1 MFLPEAICESINSG
15 LKPMH
20 IGIESIQQCVH
31 ATAIAYG
38 GLLLN

>member
-1 MFLPEAICESINSG
+1 MFLPEAICESINLG

-20 IGIESIQQCVH
+20 IGIESIQQYVH
-31 ATAIAYG
+31 ATAIACD